1 MLKVI
6 IVILLICVVL
16 SLMSGLVFLFKDTGQ
31 PESRRL
37 WYALGV
43 RIAFATLL
51 VLTIGYGFHTGEL
64 RMGLNA
70 PWHDATETAN
80 VTGSPTTGEK
90 TDIETPP
97 AILQK

>member
-16 SLMSGLVFLFKDTGQ
+16 SLMSGLVFLFKDTGK

-37 WYALGV
+37 WYALGI
-43 RIAFATLL
+43 RITFATLL
-51 VLTIGYGFHTGEL
+51 LLATGYGFYTGEL

-70 PWHDATETAN
+70 PWHESTETAN
-80 VTGSPTTGEK
+80 VPEGSEGT
-90 TDIETPP
+90 
-97 AILQK
+97 Q

>member
-6 IVILLICVVL
+6 IVILLICVIL
-16 SLMSGLVFLFKDTGQ
+16 SLMSGLVFLFKDTGK

-43 RIAFATLL
+43 RITFATLL
-51 VLTIGYGFHTGEL
+51 VLAIGYGFYTGEL

-70 PWHDATETAN
+70 PWHGATQVVPQATDA
-80 VTGSPTTGEK
+80 
-90 TDIETPP
+90 D
-97 AILQK
+97 